1 MLFYVDYEREEL
13 DLLIKIVHL
22 RYNKNY
28 ICKEE
33 KIILRRLLKKYFL
46 KKIEILTE
54 DLRNGII

>member
-1 MLFYVDYEREEL
+1 VDYEREEL

>member
-1 MLFYVDYEREEL
+1 LLFYVDYEREEL
-13 DLLIKIVHL
+13 DLLIKIVHSQ
-22 RYNKNY
+22 YNKNY